1 MINYFTLFFIKIFD
15 FFHKRKILN
24 FLKSKFNKFEI
35 LFDVGGHVGESI
47 DLFLK
52 NFQVNRIFSFEASP
66 LNFKILNSKLPHLKK
81 KFSASKIVIENL
93 AVGNEKKKISIN
105 QFLESSSS
113 TIKEVNQ
120 NSEYF
125 KKKFMFLKK
134 NVEGNFFYKVDVNM
148 TSLYEYIN
156 DNNLSSIDFIKIDT
170 EGYEY
175 EVLLGLR
182 DKIKNVKIIFF
193 EHHYDNMII
202 KNYKFSDLHALL
214 IKNNFKKIFKIKM
227 PFRKSFEYIYENN
240 LKND

>member
-1 MINYFTLFFIKIFD
+1 
-15 FFHKRKILN
+15 
-24 FLKSKFNKFEI
+24 
-35 LFDVGGHVGESI
+35 
-47 DLFLK
+47 
-52 NFQVNRIFSFEASP
+52 
-66 LNFKILNSKLPHLKK
+66 
-81 KFSASKIVIENL
+81 
-93 AVGNEKKKISIN
+93 
-105 QFLESSSS
+105 
-113 TIKEVNQ
+113 
-120 NSEYF
+120 
-125 KKKFMFLKK
+125 
-134 NVEGNFFYKVDVNM
+134 M

-214 IKNNFKKIFKIKM
+214 LKNNFKKIFKIKM
-227 PFRKSFEYIYENN
+227 PLRKSFEYIYENN